1 MTLIQALLIALVA
14 ALGQAAGDIGGNVMV
29 NRPIVLAP
37 IRSAAQ
43 RRRMPTWVQYWERLL
58 P

>member
-29 NRPIVLAP
+29 NRADPCWRRLSV
-37 IRSAAQ
+37 RS
-43 RRRMPTWVQYWERLL
+43 
-58 P
+58 